1 MSISTKPNPLLR
13 PVFWSKIT
21 WAQNGPERR
30 EPPLQFGGSC
40 RIGQIS
46 NMQSLSHEILLVAEF
61 FDPLN
66 AFWVDEKG
74 AHDGALEVGKARG
87 GSRK

>member
-1 MSISTKPNPLLR
+1 M
-13 PVFWSKIT
+13 
-21 WAQNGPERR
+21 
-30 EPPLQFGGSC
+30 QF
-40 RIGQIS
+40 
-46 NMQSLSHEILLVAEF
+46 LSHEILLVAEF

-74 AHDGALEVGKARG
+74 AHKGAQEVGEARG

>member
-1 MSISTKPNPLLR
+1 MTSFAVPHFTIVDDLSGLHGAEMGEPLFQIGMSH
-13 PVFWSKIT
+13 
-21 WAQNGPERR
+21 
-30 EPPLQFGGSC
+30 

-46 NMQSLSHEILLVAEF
+46 NIQFFSHANLRLLKT
-61 FDPLN
+61 FDPSI

-74 AHDGALEVGKARG
+74 AHKGAQEVGEARG